1 MLNEIKLNMNEMPYL
16 PPREVIEAAQKGL
29 SNLNRYANPKD
40 LELLREFLA
49 DYSGVSKKNII
60 LSAGSDPLLREIIHV
75 FSRERKVIMVNP
87 SFFPTVQRAKEFV
100 TKLIKIQ
107 LRPPEFNLDADVIT
121 NEINE
126 PSLVIIDN
134 PNNPTGKILI
144 DREMAKTILDNKN
157 ALLVVDEAYHEFSGV
172 TFADMVEEHPNL
184 SVVRTL
190 DKAFGLAGARIGYL
204 IAGEDFLDA
213 FSTFYAF
220 LPQSSLYSAM
230 EAVKDP
236 SYTKKNIELTIKER
250 KRVSKELEKIGFQ
263 VYPSITNFLLIK
275 TNIPSVAREL
285 KDKGILVFDLSNQW
299 LPGYIRVSMG
309 TPKENNIFLSSMK
322 EILKACTQRDSKI

>member
-75 FSRERKVIMVNP
+75 FSRGRKVIMVNP

-172 TFADMVEEHPNL
+172 TFADMVEEHSNL

-236 SYTKKNIELTIKER
+236 SYIKKNIELTIKER
-250 KRVSKELEKIGFQ
+250 ERVGKKLEEMGLQ
-263 VYPSITNFLLIK
+263 VCPSTTNFLLIK

-285 KDKGILVFDLSNQW
+285 KDRGILVFDLSNQW

>member
-1 MLNEIKLNMNEMPYL
+1 MLNEIKLNMNEIPYL

-87 SFFPTVQRAKEFV
+87 SFFPTVQCAKEFV

-172 TFADMVEEHPNL
+172 TFADMVEEHSNL

-220 LPQSSLYSAM
+220 LPQSSIYSAM

-236 SYTKKNIELTIKER
+236 SYIKKNIELTIKER
-250 KRVSKELEKIGFQ
+250 KRVGKKLKEMGLQ
-263 VYPSITNFLLIK
+263 VCPSTTNFLLIK
-275 TNIPSVAREL
+275 TNMPSVAREL

-299 LPGYIRVSMG
+299 LPGYIRISMG

>member
-75 FSRERKVIMVNP
+75 FSRGRKVIMVNP

-172 TFADMVEEHPNL
+172 TFADMVEEHSNL

-236 SYTKKNIELTIKER
+236 SYIKKNIELTIKER
-250 KRVSKELEKIGFQ
+250 ERVGKKLEEMGLQ
-263 VYPSITNFLLIK
+263 VCPSTTNFLLIK